1 MKFVKKPIEVEA
13 IRFTYLSG
21 DEIAAWAKDAE
32 GNPKFNWASGVDT
45 DEDLWGEI
53 YIDHSDSWPPPP
65 PGEWVVKDVKGAY
78 YPCDNEVFREGHDP
92 VEETLGG
99 VVEGSWEK

>member
-1 MKFVKKPIEVEA
+1 VKFVKKPIEVEA

-21 DEIAAWAKDAE
+21 DEIAEWAKDDK
-32 GNPKFNWASGVDT
+32 GDQKFNWGY
-45 DEDLWGEI
+45 DEGPEGDLWGQI
-53 YIDHSDSWPPPP
+53 YIDHSDTWAPVQ

-92 VEETLGG
+92 KPETLGG
-99 VVEGSWEK
+99 ITEGEWTK